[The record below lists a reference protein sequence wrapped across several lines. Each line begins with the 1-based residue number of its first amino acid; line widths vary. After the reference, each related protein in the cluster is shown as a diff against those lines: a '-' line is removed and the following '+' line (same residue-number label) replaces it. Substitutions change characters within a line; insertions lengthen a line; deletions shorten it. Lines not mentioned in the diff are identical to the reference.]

1 MSAEQVEQTLLQLPS
16 EERRRFA
23 DWFYEHED
31 EFVGV
36 DDDQIHPE
44 VKAEILR
51 RREEA
56 LAHPERLEA
65 WESAYPRM
73 RQRFDELRPQ
83 NPYTR

>member
-73 RQRFDELRPQ
+73 RQRFDELRRQ

>member
-73 RQRFDELRPQ
+73 WQRFDELRRQ